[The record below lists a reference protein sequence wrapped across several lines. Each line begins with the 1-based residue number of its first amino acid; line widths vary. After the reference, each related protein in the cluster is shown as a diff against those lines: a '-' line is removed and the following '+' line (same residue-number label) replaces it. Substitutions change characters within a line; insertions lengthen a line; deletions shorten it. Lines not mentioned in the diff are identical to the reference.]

1 MIDVSRSFTMKLLNQ
16 WDIRDGVCIT
26 KERNLVWGV
35 SFTLPSISLNA
46 DEAADE
52 LHDGWMM
59 VLRTIIPY
67 GQFIRLYVETLPPED
82 TLIDGYLR
90 EGGKGP
96 AVVQNM
102 RRERYKQ
109 FYEMRKGR
117 KLVIYKATALVNLT
131 PPKKGFMSAMFNS
144 LVGWR
149 GNYDPFT
156 PEELAAKLKR
166 CHAMRARLHKALDGM
181 GLQPSLL
188 DQQKLFELMWR
199 YYNPKEKTHQPPIY
213 ESTNPSVPRAELV
226 DHPEDADPTL
236 RTALT
241 RSSLER
247 RNEHLELGGHY
258 IGMVSLTGAK
268 GQESYTGM
276 INQLLAQKSTYW
288 LVIDLK
294 RNPRANEL
302 RDFEAQADKY
312 NNSMNDTTFTNRP
325 SSSTRVGSANIEEAL
340 DHAQKR
346 GSEIYSVGFSFVLV
360 EESEEALEEGRQ
372 QLQGTLNKLPGLH
385 YTYESDAL
393 LEQFKHLAPG
403 TGLMHDRPF
412 KLFEE
417 NAGDLLPGNAPW
429 PGYGKPVSLFVNK
442 FDGLTKLDWFD
453 PKNPNWNFFIV
464 GKSGRGKTV
473 LMQTLLADLIDQGV
487 EVTIVQRGGSYQHFV
502 EVIGGEYKVISPEES
517 YNVFELEEGQVEP
530 DIRKT
535 TLIMRVVKSLLL
547 QGGITPSPVHTAILM
562 AAIRIVYESSR
573 EDYLDELGVVRAHLK
588 PVYLRDYVKRLY
600 SMEIMDGER
609 MSDDEIKEA
618 RTLASYLK
626 GYTGDTIF
634 GRFLDRDSTISL
646 DNPVTFFNIEGIS
659 EVAELEPI
667 TNLLIGELTWRR
679 KRLEPNKRRMVIFDE
694 LWFLQR
700 YDSAMEMLDEFVR
713 VARENGF
720 SVGAIT
726 NKYDDLNHPKMSSI
740 IQNTTYQVF
749 LGNPG
754 SLDKIQADFEL
765 PDATIEQLRGLRM
778 VKGDYSEFLFVV
790 QNGDSIRGEALR
802 NKLNPY
808 QLWLVSS
815 DPNDRRIR
823 ERYEEEHGSFE
834 AAIAHLV
841 QDYPNGASSEDRI

>member
-1 MIDVSRSFTMKLLNQ
+1 MIDVSKSFTMKLLNQ
-16 WDIRDGVCIT
+16 WDIRDGVCVT

-67 GQFIRLYVETLPPED
+67 GQFIRLYVETMPPED
-82 TLIDGYLR
+82 TLIDGYIQ

-102 RRERYKQ
+102 RQERYKQ
-109 FYEMRKGR
+109 FYEMRQGK
-117 KLVIYKATALVNLT
+117 KLVIYKATALVSLN
-131 PPKKGFMSAMFNS
+131 PPKKGFLAN
-144 LVGWR
+144 LVNWIVGWR
-149 GNYDPFT
+149 SNYDPFT
-156 PEELAAKLKR
+156 PEELNAKLKR
-166 CHAMRARLHKALDGM
+166 CHAMRSRLAKALDGM
-181 GLQPSLL
+181 GLKPEILG
-188 DQQKLFELMWR
+188 QQELFQLMWR
-199 YYNPKEKTHQPPIY
+199 YYNPREKTHQPPTYTGVETSIPK
-213 ESTNPSVPRAELV
+213 TKLL

-241 RSSLER
+241 RSTLER
-247 RNEHLELGGHY
+247 RNEWLELGGYH

-268 GQESYTGM
+268 GQETYTGM

-294 RNPRANEL
+294 RNPRANEM
-302 RDFEAQADKY
+302 REFEAQADKY
-312 NNSMNDTTFTNRP
+312 NNSMNDTTFTNRA
-325 SSSTRVGSANIEEAL
+325 SSSTRIGSENIEEAL

-346 GSEIYSVGFSFVLV
+346 GSEIYSVGLSFILV

-372 QLQGTLNKLPGLH
+372 QLQGSLNKLPGLH
-385 YTYESDAL
+385 YTYESNAL
-393 LEQFKHLAPG
+393 LKQFARLAPG

-429 PGYGKPVSLFVNK
+429 PGYGRPVSLFVNK

-453 PKNPNWNFFIV
+453 PRNPNWNFFIV

-487 EVTIVQRGGSYQHFV
+487 EVTIVQRGGSYQHFI

-517 YNVFELEEGQVEP
+517 YNVFELEEGHVEP
-530 DIRKT
+530 DIRKI
-535 TLIMRVVKSLLL
+535 TLIMRVMRSLLL
-547 QGGITPSPVHTAILM
+547 QGGITPTPVHTAILM
-562 AAIRIVYESSR
+562 AGIRATYEAHR
-573 EDYLDELGVVRAHLK
+573 EDYLDDAGNVVSYVK
-588 PVYLRDYVKRLY
+588 PVYLRNYVKRLY
-600 SMEIMDGER
+600 HMQTMDGDA
-609 MSDDEIKEA
+609 MSEDEIKEA

-646 DNPVTFFNIEGIS
+646 DNPITFFNIEGIS
-659 EVAELEPI
+659 EIAELEPI

-740 IQNTTYQVF
+740 IQNTTYQIF

-754 SLDKIQADFEL
+754 SLGRIQDDFEL
-765 PDATIEQLRGLRM
+765 PDATIEQLRKLRM

-790 QNGDSIRGEALR
+790 QDGDSVRGEALR

-823 ERYEEEHGSFE
+823 ERYEAEHGSFE
-834 AAIAHLV
+834 NAIVHLV
-841 QDYPNGASSEDRI
+841 QDYPNGASSEERI